1 MSQMI
6 APAPT
11 ADADA
16 PLDDHGE
23 ITDKPVPAPKVSRAS
38 DSADAANAPPITALQ
53 EIADADA
60 SFETA
65 RPRTAEWLT

>member
-1 MSQMI
+1 MTISQMI

-23 ITDKPVPAPKVSRAS
+23 IADKPVPAPKMSKAS
-38 DSADAANAPPITALQ
+38 DNAAAANAPPITAPQ
-53 EIADADA
+53 EMADVYA
-60 SFETA
+60 SFE
-65 RPRTAEWLT
+65 AETSPNC